1 MVLARGVWLYSFRIR
16 LPIATMSLRLAF
28 VSNLFPDRAAPY
40 FGLDNATVLHWL
52 AREHGWDIRVICPR
66 PSLSLNR
73 HLKPGGGWT
82 AREGDE
88 QFKPEFVPVPY
99 VPKLGSIANRPLM
112 AAALRSRLKKLKA
125 EFAFDVILASWLFPD
140 GCAVAQLAAEVK
152 SPCALI
158 TQGSDTHQYLAMPA
172 RRRQILHAI
181 EQAQGVIARSGD
193 LARRLGSAGAET
205 SKLHTIYNGV
215 DPLVFHPRDQAEAR
229 RALGLDPT
237 ARVLL
242 FVGNF
247 LPVKNPALL
256 IRAFAQYREAAG
268 DASSVLLMAGKG
280 PMQGEM
286 RDLATSLG
294 IADHVRQTGP
304 LNSGQ
309 IAQHMAAADLL
320 CLSSVNEGLPNV
332 ILEAMACG
340 LPVLSTRVGGI
351 AEVVDES
358 RGLLTEEGNLAS
370 YAKAMQQMLAQPRDR
385 SSIASYGS
393 HFTWARAASEYD
405 ALLRQVTAKPVA

>member
-1 MVLARGVWLYSFRIR
+1 MPQR
-16 LPIATMSLRLAF
+16 LVF

-66 PSLSLNR
+66 PSLSLKRRLQPN
-73 HLKPGGGWT
+73 GGWSVR
-82 AREGDE
+82 AGDE
-88 QFKPEFVPVPY
+88 LFKPEFVPVPY

-112 AAALRSRLKKLKA
+112 EAALRSRLKKLKS
-125 EFAFDVILASWLFPD
+125 EFAFDVVLASWLFPD
-140 GCAVAQLAAEVK
+140 GCAVAQLASELK

-193 LARRLGSAGAET
+193 LAKRLASAGSEP

-215 DPLVFHPRDQAEAR
+215 DPLVFHPRDQTEAR
-229 RALGLDPT
+229 RALGLDRE

-256 IRAFAQYREAAG
+256 IRAFAQYRAASG
-268 DASSVLLMAGKG
+268 DASSLLLMAGKG
-280 PMQGEM
+280 PMQAEM
-286 RDLATSLG
+286 RELAESLG
-294 IADHVRQTGP
+294 LGDHVRQTGP
-304 LNSGQ
+304 LNSKQ
-309 IAQHMAAADLL
+309 IAQHMAASDLL

-358 RGLLTEEGNLAS
+358 RGLLTNEGDMEA
-370 YAKAMQQMLAQPRDR
+370 YAKAMQQMLAVSRDR
-385 SSIASYGS
+385 SAIAAYGA
-393 HFTWARAASEYD
+393 HFTWKRAAAEYD
-405 ALLRQVTAKPVA
+405 ALLRQVAGKPIA